1 VLGNFLSYIFFQS
14 NINYLY
20 GNIRTYTL
28 LTNLSIKNY
37 ALIDHLNV
45 KFTNGFTVI
54 TGETGAG
61 KSILLGGL
69 SLVLGKRADLSSLRE
84 KDDKCIV
91 EAEFEISKYGLEAFF
106 DDNDLDYEN
115 RTIIRREIL
124 PSGKSR
130 AFINDSPVT
139 LDILSKLGDQLIDVH
154 SQHQTL
160 RLADNDFQLKVI
172 DALADNGKGIKEYLS
187 KLLKYQST
195 LKDLQILQE
204 FQNSATK
211 EQEYNSFLLQEL
223 NSAPLKE
230 GILEE
235 LEEQYEQ
242 LNNVEII
249 LEQLSHG
256 QQLLNDEQIGVVNLL
271 TELKQVSSKL
281 ASFGQQYS
289 GINERI
295 KSVFIELDDVSNEL
309 NLLAENVEAD
319 PQMLEEVN
327 TKLKLLYDLQKKH
340 KAQSITEL
348 LEIRNKLDEKV
359 SATENVAV
367 DIDRKK
373 KELQLLEVT
382 LNTEASNI
390 SKKRKAVIPNLKK
403 QLEDTLIDLGM
414 ASATFKIE
422 IDPSKEFK
430 PTGKDDLTF
439 LFSANKGSAY
449 GDLKKVASGGE
460 LSRIMLTIKA
470 ILAKYEQLPTMM
482 FDEIDTGVSGEIS
495 NKMGDIMQA
504 MSNTMQIFS
513 ITHLPQVA
521 AKGVHHFKV
530 YKEEELMGTNTKMK
544 KLSAEERIVELAE
557 MLGGKTLSDSAL
569 AHARQLLD

>member
-1 VLGNFLSYIFFQS
+1 
-14 NINYLY
+14 
-20 GNIRTYTL
+20 L

-84 KDDKCIV
+84 KEDKCIV
-91 EAEFEISKYGLEAFF
+91 EAEFEISKYGLESFF
-106 DDNDLDYEN
+106 LENDLDYEAK
-115 RTIIRREIL
+115 TIIRREIL

-139 LDILSKLGDQLIDVH
+139 LDILSQLGDQLIDVH

-172 DALADNGKGIKEYLS
+172 DALADNGQVISAYSS
-187 KLLKYQST
+187 KLLLYQST
-195 LKDLQILQE
+195 QKELQKLVD

-211 EQEYNSFLLQEL
+211 EHEYNSFLLQEL
-223 NSAPLKE
+223 ISAPLKE

-256 QQLLNDEQIGVVNLL
+256 QQLLNDEQIGLVNLL
-271 TELKQVSSKL
+271 TELKQVSNKL
-281 ASFGQQYS
+281 ASFGHQYS
-289 GINERI
+289 DINERI
-295 KSVFIELDDVSNEL
+295 KSVFIELDDISTEL
-309 NLLAENVEAD
+309 NILNDKVEAD
-319 PQMLEEVN
+319 PQLLEQVN
-327 TKLKLLYDLQKKH
+327 AKLQLLYDLLKKH
-340 KAQSITEL
+340 KVQTIPEL
-348 LEIRNKLDEKV
+348 MEIRNALDEKV
-359 SATENVAV
+359 SATENVVA

-373 KELQLLEVT
+373 KELHQLET
-382 LNTEASNI
+382 ALNTEASNI
-390 SKKRKAVIPNLKK
+390 SKRRKLVIPKLKE
-403 QLEDTLIDLGM
+403 QLEETLIDLGM
-414 ASATFKIE
+414 ASATFKID
-422 IDPSKEFK
+422 ISPSKEFK
-430 PTGKDDLTF
+430 STGKDDLSF

-470 ILAKYEQLPTMM
+470 ILARYEQLPTMM

-495 NKMGDIMQA
+495 NKMGDIMKD

-544 KLSAEERIVELAE
+544 RLSSEERVVELAE

>member
-1 VLGNFLSYIFFQS
+1 M
-14 NINYLY
+14 
-20 GNIRTYTL
+20 

-84 KDDKCIV
+84 KEDKCIV
-91 EAEFEISKYGLEAFF
+91 EAEFEISKYGLESFF
-106 DDNDLDYEN
+106 LENDLDYEAK
-115 RTIIRREIL
+115 TIIRREIL

-139 LDILSKLGDQLIDVH
+139 LDILSQLGDQLIDVH

-172 DALADNGKGIKEYLS
+172 DALADNGQVISAYSS
-187 KLLKYQST
+187 KLFLYQST
-195 LKDLQILQE
+195 QKELQKLVD

-211 EQEYNSFLLQEL
+211 EHEYNSFLLQEL
-223 NSAPLKE
+223 ISAPLKE
-230 GILEE
+230 GVLEE

-256 QQLLNDEQIGVVNLL
+256 QQLLNDEQIGLVNLL
-271 TELKQVSSKL
+271 AELKQVSNKL
-281 ASFGQQYS
+281 ASFGHQYS
-289 GINERI
+289 DINERI
-295 KSVFIELDDVSNEL
+295 KSVFIELDDISTEL
-309 NLLAENVEAD
+309 NILNDKVEAD
-319 PQMLEEVN
+319 PQLLEQVN
-327 TKLKLLYDLQKKH
+327 AKLQLLYDLLKKH
-340 KAQSITEL
+340 KVQTIPEL
-348 LEIRNKLDEKV
+348 IEIRNALDEKV
-359 SATENVAV
+359 SATENVVA

-373 KELQLLEVT
+373 KELHQLET
-382 LNTEASNI
+382 ALNTEASNI
-390 SKKRKAVIPNLKK
+390 SKRRKLVIPKLKE
-403 QLEDTLIDLGM
+403 QLEETMIDLGM
-414 ASATFKIE
+414 ASATFKID
-422 IDPSKEFK
+422 ISPSKEFK
-430 PTGKDDLTF
+430 PTGKDDLSF

-470 ILAKYEQLPTMM
+470 ILARYEQLPTMM

-495 NKMGDIMQA
+495 NKMGDIMKD

-544 KLSAEERIVELAE
+544 RLSSEERVVELAE
-557 MLGGKTLSDSAL
+557 MLGGKTLSDSAM

>member
-1 VLGNFLSYIFFQS
+1 
-14 NINYLY
+14 
-20 GNIRTYTL
+20 L

-45 KFTNGFTVI
+45 KFTHGFTVI

-84 KDDKCIV
+84 KEDKCIV
-91 EAEFEISKYGLEAFF
+91 EAEFEISKYGLESFF
-106 DDNDLDYEN
+106 LENDLDYEAK
-115 RTIIRREIL
+115 TIIRREIL

-139 LDILSKLGDQLIDVH
+139 LDILSQLGDQLIDVH

-172 DALADNGKGIKEYLS
+172 DALADNGQVISAYSS
-187 KLLKYQST
+187 KLLLYQST
-195 LKDLQILQE
+195 QKELQKLVD

-211 EQEYNSFLLQEL
+211 EHEYNSFLLQEL
-223 NSAPLKE
+223 ISAPLKE

-256 QQLLNDEQIGVVNLL
+256 QQLLNDEQIGLVNLL
-271 TELKQVSSKL
+271 TELKQVSNKL
-281 ASFGQQYS
+281 ASFGHQYS
-289 GINERI
+289 DINERI
-295 KSVFIELDDVSNEL
+295 KSVFIELDDISTEL
-309 NLLAENVEAD
+309 NILNDKVEAD
-319 PQMLEEVN
+319 PQLLEQVN
-327 TKLKLLYDLQKKH
+327 AKLQLLYDLLKKH
-340 KAQSITEL
+340 KVQTIPEL
-348 LEIRNKLDEKV
+348 MEIRNALDEKV
-359 SATENVAV
+359 SATENVVA

-373 KELQLLEVT
+373 KELHQLET
-382 LNTEASNI
+382 ALNTEASNI
-390 SKKRKAVIPNLKK
+390 SKRRKLVIPKLKE
-403 QLEDTLIDLGM
+403 QLEETLIDLGM
-414 ASATFKIE
+414 ASATFKID
-422 IDPSKEFK
+422 ISPSKEFK
-430 PTGKDDLTF
+430 STGKDDLSF

-470 ILAKYEQLPTMM
+470 ILARYEQLPTMM

-495 NKMGDIMQA
+495 NKMGDIMKD

-544 KLSAEERIVELAE
+544 RLSSEERVVELAE